1 MRHKYSLIRKTETLT
16 LDELLDIA
24 KHTLFWLENNLG
36 VNKRHKIRQSLS
48 ITNDSSAFMGLYEPY
63 KNKMTIYVKNNEY
76 IRDFV
81 QTIIHEYTHTL
92 QPIKTKY
99 NKYRNLPWRDNP
111 YEAEAINNELTLYK
125 DCWKE
130 VRKNFRIK

>member
-1 MRHKYSLIRKTETLT
+1 
-16 LDELLDIA
+16 
-24 KHTLFWLENNLG
+24 
-36 VNKRHKIRQSLS
+36 
-48 ITNDSSAFMGLYEPY
+48 
-63 KNKMTIYVKNNEY
+63 MTIYVKNNEY